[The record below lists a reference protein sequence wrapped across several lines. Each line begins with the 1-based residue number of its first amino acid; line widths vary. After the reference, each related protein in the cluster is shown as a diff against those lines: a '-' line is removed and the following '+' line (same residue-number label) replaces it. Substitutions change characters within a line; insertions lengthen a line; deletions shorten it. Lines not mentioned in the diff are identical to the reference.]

1 MSTLDVREVPIGDP
15 DVAAMMEVRNAVRT
29 EDRESED
36 TWNRL
41 GRQVAWAY
49 DVLARLGGEPV
60 GMASVAPMI
69 YLPDSDAGWAE
80 LCVLSE
86 RRGQGIGTE
95 LLRRISRA
103 AQAHGK
109 TELRFIA
116 REEDE
121 ASVAFARRR
130 GYGVVVRDQ
139 DSELV
144 LADSDVRAVDPPA
157 GVRITTLAAEP
168 GLARGL
174 HRVAQEA
181 EPDIPSEEP
190 TVVPP
195 FEQWAALALERPTS
209 PREGQFAAV
218 DEHGEVLGYSL
229 VVVSDVDEDDGVAWH
244 GMTAVA
250 RAARGRGVASA
261 IKRAVIL
268 WARDQAGLRVLRTS
282 NEDRNAPML
291 AINRKLGYQPRP
303 AMLTL
308 RGPIQPV

>member
-1 MSTLDVREVPIGDP
+1 VTDLDVREVPIGDP
-15 DVAAMMEVRNAVRT
+15 DVAVMMDVRNAARPA
-29 EDRESED
+29 DHESED
-36 TWNRL
+36 TWNL
-41 GRQVAWAY
+41 FGRQVAWAY
-49 DVLARLGGEPV
+49 DVLGRLGDEAV

-69 YLPDSDAGWAE
+69 YLPDSEAGWAE
-80 LCVLSE
+80 LCVVPG
-86 RRGQGIGTE
+86 RRGQGVGSE

-109 TELRFIA
+109 SELRFMVS
-116 REEDE
+116 EEDE
-121 ASVAFARRR
+121 ASLAFARRR
-130 GYGVVVRDQ
+130 GYTVVTRDQ
-139 DSELV
+139 DSELL

-181 EPDIPSEEP
+181 EPDIPAEE
-190 TVVPP
+190 TSVVPP
-195 FEQWAALALERPTS
+195 FEQWAAFALERPTS
-209 PREGQFAAV
+209 PPEAQFAAV
-218 DEHGEVLGYSL
+218 DQQGQVLGYAL
-229 VVVSDVDEDDGVAWH
+229 VVVSDVEEGIAYH

-261 IKRAVIL
+261 LKRAAIL
-268 WARDQAGLRVLRTS
+268 WTRDQPGLRALRTS
-282 NEDRNAPML
+282 NEERNAPML

-308 RGPIQPV
+308 RGPILPA